1 MTINNNNNKEKEDH
15 MTDNTLNSELTL
27 HPTIGSSFGYG
38 WSTMSKY
45 FLELF
50 LVTIVIGAIAIPMF
64 LINAVDNYHSPAVV
78 LLKIFALAY
87 GIFVIGPLQYGV
99 AYVFLKAV
107 RREAFQVKE
116 IFDVFE
122 NYLNIIL
129 ANLLV
134 AAIVIAGLFLLII
147 PGFIFIVK
155 LAFVPYLVMDKGLD
169 PVEAVKKSWN
179 MTRGVSWTIFFMG
192 FLSIFIYIGGF
203 ICLLV
208 RAIFASMWVSSSF
221 AAIYHAVDKEG
232 EGGEVL
238 LADV

>member
-15 MTDNTLNSELTL
+15 MTDNTLNSELAL
-27 HPTIGSSFGYG
+27 HPTIGSSYGFG

-50 LVTIVIGAIAIPMF
+50 LVTIVMGAIAIPMF
-64 LINAVDNYHSPAVV
+64 LINAVEDYHSPAVI
-78 LLKIFALAY
+78 LLKIFAMAY
-87 GIFVIGPLQYGV
+87 GIFIIGPLQYGV
-99 AYVFLKAV
+99 ANVFLKAV
-107 RREAFQVKE
+107 RREPFQVKE

-134 AAIVIAGLFLLII
+134 AAIVIAGFFLLII

-208 RAIFASMWVSSSF
+208 GVIFASMWVNSSF
-221 AAIYHAVDKEG
+221 AAIYYAVDKEG
-232 EGGEVL
+232 EAGEVL
-238 LADV
+238 VERV